1 MAMRWFRWVAFGW
14 LACQAGVALAQSV
27 SFKDPTG
34 DDDGPGTYVY
44 PTDAVYA
51 PGSFD
56 LTGFSVEVKGSDAV
70 FTVEFRTRI
79 GDPWDSK
86 SWSPPGNGF
95 SLQFVQVYIDQD
107 HKSGSG
113 FRDALP
119 GINARFRPESAWEKV
134 VLISPQG
141 RQRLES
147 EVATKAGPLKTGVVI
162 PKSVRV
168 QGRSLVATVPL
179 KDLGGAPAG
188 WGYGVLVQSNEGYPS
203 AKDLLTRKVNEIAGA
218 HRFGGGSDWDC
229 DPHVIDLLVAPGKG
243 GADEVKT
250 QHEALKYQ
258 CDPANPEG
266 SPLVE
271 IPMIYP

>member
-1 MAMRWFRWVAFGW
+1 MQAFRGLVFCCLVSLSGA
-14 LACQAGVALAQSV
+14 ALAQKV
-27 SFKDPTG
+27 TLKDPTG
-34 DDDGPGTYVY
+34 DDNGPGTYVY

-56 LTGFSVEVKGSDAV
+56 LTGFTLEVKGQDAV
-70 FTVEFRTRI
+70 FTVEFR
-79 GDPWDSK
+79 GKVLDPWDSR

-95 SLQFVQVYIDQD
+95 SLQFVQIYIDQD
-107 HKSGSG
+107 SKEGSG

-119 GINARFRPESAWEKV
+119 GMNVRFRPESAWEKV

-147 EVATKAGPLKTGVVI
+147 EVATKAGALKAGVVI

-168 QGRSLVATVPL
+168 QGRTIVATVPL
-179 KDLGGAPAG
+179 KDLGGPPAR

-203 AKDLLTRKVNEIAGA
+203 AKELLTRKVNEIAGQ

-229 DPHVIDLLVAPGKG
+229 DPHVIDLIAAPGQG
-243 GADEVKT
+243 GADEVAT
-250 QHEALKYQ
+250 QHAWLKYQ
-258 CDPANPEG
+258 CDPARPEE

-271 IPMIYP
+271 LPMVYP